1 MAATGRPYS
10 LVPRQLQLGLHAV
23 DSHRRVGDY
32 GFEPVPIV
40 QGLKQVS
47 RRASAHPLTPT
58 MTSADSKSR
67 CCSWAALAAPAPG
80 DRMTTRRPSATLER
94 PSVRLRVSI
103 WVAPSSIRR
112 VFP

>member
-58 MTSADSKSR
+58 MTSAASKSR
-67 CCSWAALAAPAPG
+67 CCSWAALPAPAPAAPIPPPP
-80 DRMTTRRPSATLER
+80 PSPPL
-94 PSVRLRVSI
+94 
-103 WVAPSSIRR
+103 AP
-112 VFP
+112 PTAPL